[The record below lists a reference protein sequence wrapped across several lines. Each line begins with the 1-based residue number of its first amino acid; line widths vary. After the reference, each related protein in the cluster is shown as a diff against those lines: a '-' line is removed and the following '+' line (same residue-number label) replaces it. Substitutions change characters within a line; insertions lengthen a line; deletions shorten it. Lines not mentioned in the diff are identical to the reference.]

1 VFRNIRR
8 ITVPKKVLIIDDDA
22 DYRALI
28 GEVLQMEGWQVLQAP
43 DGEAGLEAVSRER
56 PDVVLCD
63 LLMPRSNGFLVC
75 RKIRGDF
82 TLRHT
87 KIIVTS
93 GRDYD
98 SDRLAA
104 REAGA
109 DEYLTKPIKPYD
121 LLALIA
127 RLTDETTI
135 ITQHSVARPLSPP
148 KPAWLK
154 FWGVRGSIPS
164 PGPATVRY
172 GGNTTCVEVRANNE
186 IIILDGGTGLRPLG
200 RELLAEFKDQPL
212 NVTLLLTHTHWD
224 HIQGLPFFTPIY
236 QPRCRLRILGFEGAR
251 RGLVNVLT
259 GQMESPYFP
268 VPFGELP
275 GNIEVDELKDLDFP
289 VGNVR
294 VQAWFANHPGICVGY
309 RIQTDQG
316 TIVFFPDNEPHCRYD
331 EAGQPQP
338 TRNDASLEY
347 ARSQEAKL
355 IEFIRDAAVVI
366 LDAQYDRAEYER
378 HVGWGHGCV
387 DDVVML
393 AIKAQVKQLFLFH
406 HDPDHDDAKLD
417 AMLARAR
424 QIVAQHK
431 SPLLVD
437 HAVEGRVVE
446 LAPQGK

>member
-1 VFRNIRR
+1 MSA
-8 ITVPKKVLIIDDDA
+8 PKKVLIIDDDA
-22 DYRALI
+22 EYRQLI
-28 GEVLQMEGWQVLQAP
+28 GEVLQMEGWQVLQAG
-43 DGEAGLEAVSRER
+43 DGEAGLELVSKER

-109 DEYLTKPIKPYD
+109 DDYLTKPIKPYD

-127 RLTDETTI
+127 RLTDDTTI
-135 ITQHSVARPLSPP
+135 ITKPSVAQVPRPPQ
-148 KPAWLK
+148 PARLI

-164 PGPATVRY
+164 PGPATVRH
-172 GGNTTCVEVRANNE
+172 GGNTTSVEVRAGNE

-200 RELLAEFKDQPL
+200 RELLAEFKNQPL
-212 NVTLLLTHTHWD
+212 DLTLLLTHTHWD

-275 GNIEVDELKDLDFP
+275 GNIEVDELKDLEFF
-289 VGNVR
+289 VGKVR
-294 VQAWFANHPGICVGY
+294 VEAWFANHPGICVGY
-309 RIQTDQG
+309 RIHTDDG
-316 TIVFFPDNEPHCRYD
+316 VIVFFPDNEPHCRYD
-331 EAGQPQP
+331 ENGTMQP
-338 TRNDASLEY
+338 TRKDASLEY
-347 ARSQEAKL
+347 ARSQEAKM
-355 IEFIRDAAVVI
+355 IEFIQGADVVI
-366 LDAQYDRAEYER
+366 LDAQYDRAEYEQ

-387 DDVVML
+387 DDVVVL
-393 AIKAQVKQLFLFH
+393 AIKARVKQLFLFH

-417 AMLARAR
+417 EMLAHAR
-424 QIVAQHK
+424 EIVARAK
-431 SPLLVD
+431 SPLQVEN
-437 HAVEGRVVE
+437 ATEGRVVE
-446 LAPQGK
+446 LAEKGGGR

>member
-1 VFRNIRR
+1 MFG
-8 ITVPKKVLIIDDDA
+8 PKKVLIIDDDA
-22 DYRALI
+22 DYRKII
-28 GEVLQMEGWQVLQAP
+28 GEVLHLEGWSVLEAG
-43 DGEAGLEAVSRER
+43 DGEAGLEVVSRER

-75 RKIRGDF
+75 RRIRNDF

-87 KIIVTS
+87 KIVVTS
-93 GRDYD
+93 GRDYE

-109 DEYLTKPIKPYD
+109 DDYLTKPIKPYD

-135 ITQHSVARPLSPP
+135 ITQQRVAKAATGPQQTRV
-148 KPAWLK
+148 K

-172 GGNTTCVEVRANNE
+172 GGNTTCVELRTQGE

-200 RELLAEFKDQPL
+200 RALIAEFHDQPL
-212 NVTLLLTHTHWD
+212 QLTLLLSHTHWD

-236 QPRCRLRILGFEGAR
+236 EPHCRLRILGFEGAR

-275 GNIEVDELKDLDFP
+275 GNIEVDEIKDLDFP

-309 RIQTDQG
+309 RIQTPDG
-316 TIVFFPDNEPHCRYD
+316 TVVFFPDNEPHCRYAAD
-331 EAGQPQP
+331 GSVHS
-338 TRNDASLEY
+338 TRADASLEY
-347 ARSQEAKL
+347 AQSQEAKM
-355 IEFIRDAAVVI
+355 IEFIRGADVVM

-378 HVGWGHGCV
+378 HIGWGHGCV

-393 AIKAQVKQLFLFH
+393 AIKAEVKQLFLFH
-406 HDPDHDDAKLD
+406 HDPDHDDAKID
-417 AMLARAR
+417 EMLARAR
-424 QIVAQHK
+424 EIVVQQK
-431 SPLLVD
+431 STLIVE
-437 HAVEGRVVE
+437 AATEGRVVD
-446 LAPQGK
+446 LVAAVK

>member
-1 VFRNIRR
+1 MS
-8 ITVPKKVLIIDDDA
+8 VPKKVLIIDDDA
-22 DYRALI
+22 DYRQLI
-28 GEVLQMEGWQVLQAP
+28 GEVLQMEGWRVLEAG
-43 DGEAGLEAVSRER
+43 DGEAGLELVSKER

-109 DEYLTKPIKPYD
+109 DDYLTKPIKPYD

-127 RLTDETTI
+127 RLTDETSI
-135 ITQHSVARPLSPP
+135 ITQQSVAHPP
-148 KPAWLK
+148 RLPQLARLK

-172 GGNTTCVEVRANNE
+172 GGNTTCVEVRAGNE

-200 RELLAEFKDQPL
+200 RELQAEFKNQPL
-212 NVTLLLTHTHWD
+212 ELTLLLSHTHWD

-236 QPRCRLRILGFEGAR
+236 HPRCRLRILGFEGAR

-289 VGNVR
+289 VGNLR

-309 RIQTDQG
+309 RIQTNDG
-316 TIVFFPDNEPHCRYD
+316 VIVFFPDNEPHCRYD
-331 EAGQPQP
+331 EKGVMHP
-338 TRNDASLEY
+338 TRKDASLEY
-347 ARSQEAKL
+347 ARSQEAKM
-355 IEFIRDAAVVI
+355 IEFIRGADVVI
-366 LDAQYDRAEYER
+366 LDAQYDRTEYEQ

-387 DDVVML
+387 DDVVVL
-393 AIKAQVKQLFLFH
+393 AIKAEVKQLFLFH

-417 AMLARAR
+417 QMLAHAREIVTRAN
-424 QIVAQHK
+424 
-431 SPLLVD
+431 SPLRVES
-437 HAVEGRVVE
+437 ATEGRVVE
-446 LAPQGK
+446 LATG

>member
-1 VFRNIRR
+1 
-8 ITVPKKVLIIDDDA
+8 VPKKVLIIDDDA
-22 DYRALI
+22 EYRQLM
-28 GEVLQMEGWQVLQAP
+28 GEVLQMEGWRVLEAG
-43 DGEAGLEAVSRER
+43 DGEEGLDLVGKER
-56 PDVVLCD
+56 PDVILCD

-75 RKIRGDF
+75 RRIRGDF
-82 TLRHT
+82 TLRNT

-127 RLTDETTI
+127 RLTDETSI
-135 ITQHSVARPLSPP
+135 ITKHPAAPSP
-148 KPAWLK
+148 KPPGPARLK
-154 FWGVRGSIPS
+154 FWGVRGSIAS

-172 GGNTTCVEVRANNE
+172 GGNTACIEVRANNQ

-200 RELLAEFKDQPL
+200 RELLAEFPDQPL
-212 NVTLLLTHTHWD
+212 DLTLLLSHTHWD

-236 QPRCRLRILGFEGAR
+236 KPHCRLHILGFEGAR

-275 GNIEVDELKDLDFP
+275 GNIEVDELKDLDFS
-289 VGNVR
+289 VGALR

-309 RIQTDQG
+309 RINTADG
-316 TIVFFPDNEPHCRYD
+316 VMVFFPDNEPHCWYD
-331 EAGQPQP
+331 ESGAAHP
-338 TRNDASLEY
+338 TRKEASLDY
-347 ARSQEAKL
+347 ARGQESKM
-355 IEFIRDAAVVI
+355 IEFIRGADVVV
-366 LDAQYDRAEYER
+366 LDAQYDRAEYTR
-378 HVGWGHGCV
+378 HIGWGHGCV
-387 DDVVML
+387 DDVVVL

-417 AMLARAR
+417 EMLARAR
-424 QIVAQHK
+424 A
-431 SPLLVD
+431 LVTR
-437 HAVEGRVVE
+437 HNASLSVEIATEGRVVE
-446 LAPQGK
+446 LAPRSA

>member
-1 VFRNIRR
+1 MAL
-8 ITVPKKVLIIDDDA
+8 PKKVLIIDDDA
-22 DYRALI
+22 DYRALM
-28 GEVLQMEGWQVLQAP
+28 GEVLSMEGWRVLEAG
-43 DGEAGLEAVSRER
+43 DGEAGLEMVNKEH

-104 REAGA
+104 KEAGA

-121 LLALIA
+121 LMALIA
-127 RLTDETTI
+127 RLTDDTTI
-135 ITQHSVARPLSPP
+135 MTREADVTPTGPS
-148 KPAWLK
+148 KPARMK
-154 FWGVRGSIPS
+154 FWGVRGSIPT
-164 PGPATVRY
+164 PGPGTVRY
-172 GGNTTCVEVRANNE
+172 GGNTTCVELRAGGE

-212 NVTLLLTHTHWD
+212 NVTLLLSHTHWD

-289 VGNVR
+289 VGNLKVR
-294 VQAWFANHPGICVGY
+294 AWFANHPGICVGY
-309 RIQTDQG
+309 RIETQEG
-316 TIVFFPDNEPHCRYD
+316 SIVFFPDNEPHCRYD
-331 EAGQPQP
+331 EKGDAHP
-338 TRNDASLEY
+338 TRKDASLEY
-347 ARSQEAKL
+347 ARSQEAKMT
-355 IEFIRDAAVVI
+355 EFIRGADVLI
-366 LDAQYDRAEYER
+366 LDAQYDRTEYEK

-387 DDVVML
+387 DDVVTL
-393 AIKAQVKQLFLFH
+393 ALRADVKQLFLFH
-406 HDPDHDDAKLD
+406 HDPDHDDAKID
-417 AMLARAR
+417 HMLAHAR
-424 QIVAQHK
+424 QIVAKAK
-431 SPLLVD
+431 SPMLVEA
-437 HAVEGRVVE
+437 AVEGRVVE
-446 LAPQGK
+446 LAKNKA

>member
-1 VFRNIRR
+1 MS
-8 ITVPKKVLIIDDDA
+8 VPKKVLIIDDDA
-22 DYRALI
+22 EYRQLI
-28 GEVLQMEGWQVLQAP
+28 GEVLQMEGWRVLEAG
-43 DGEAGLEAVSRER
+43 DGEAGLELVSKER

-109 DEYLTKPIKPYD
+109 DDYLTKPIKPYD

-127 RLTDETTI
+127 RLTDETSI
-135 ITQHSVARPLSPP
+135 ITQQSVAHPP
-148 KPAWLK
+148 RLPQRARLK

-172 GGNTTCVEVRANNE
+172 GGNTTCVEVRAGNE

-200 RELLAEFKDQPL
+200 RALQAEFKNQPL
-212 NVTLLLTHTHWD
+212 ELTLLLSHTHWD

-236 QPRCRLRILGFEGAR
+236 HPRCRLRILGFEGAR

-289 VGNVR
+289 VGNLR

-309 RIQTDQG
+309 RIQTDDG
-316 TIVFFPDNEPHCRYD
+316 VIVFFPDNEPHCRYD
-331 EAGQPQP
+331 ENGAMHP
-338 TRNDASLEY
+338 TRKDASLDY
-347 ARSQEAKL
+347 ARSQEAKM
-355 IEFIRDAAVVI
+355 IEFIRGADVVI
-366 LDAQYDRAEYER
+366 LDAQYDRTEYEQ

-387 DDVVML
+387 DDVVVL
-393 AIKAQVKQLFLFH
+393 AIKAEVKQLFLFH
-406 HDPDHDDAKLD
+406 HDPDHDDTKLD
-417 AMLARAR
+417 QMLAHAREIVTRA
-424 QIVAQHK
+424 K
-431 SPLLVD
+431 SPLR
-437 HAVEGRVVE
+437 VESATEGCVVE
-446 LAPQGK
+446 LAAG

>member
-1 VFRNIRR
+1 MAA
-8 ITVPKKVLIIDDDA
+8 PKKVLIIDDDA
-22 DYRALI
+22 DYRQLM
-28 GEVLQMEGWQVLQAP
+28 GEVLQMEGWRVLEAG
-43 DGEAGLEAVSRER
+43 DGEAGLELVSKER

-87 KIIVTS
+87 KIVVTS

-135 ITQHSVARPLSPP
+135 FTQQNVARPATPP
-148 KPAWLK
+148 RPARLK

-164 PGPATVRY
+164 PGPSTVRY
-172 GGNTTCVEVRANNE
+172 GGNTTCVEVRANDQ

-200 RELLAEFKDQPL
+200 RELLAEFKDQAL
-212 NVTLLLTHTHWD
+212 EITLLLSHTHWD

-275 GNIEVDELKDLDFP
+275 GNIEVDELKDLEFP
-289 VGNVR
+289 VGPLR

-309 RIQTDQG
+309 RINTDDG
-316 TIVFFPDNEPHCRYD
+316 VIVFFPDNEPHCRYD
-331 EAGQPQP
+331 ENGTAQP

-347 ARSQEAKL
+347 ARSQEDKMV
-355 IEFIRDAAVVI
+355 EFIRGADVVI
-366 LDAQYDRAEYER
+366 IDAQYDRSEYER
-378 HVGWGHGCV
+378 RVGWGHGCV
-387 DDVVML
+387 DDVVIL
-393 AIKAQVKQLFLFH
+393 AIKAEVKQLFLFH

-417 AMLARAR
+417 QMVAHARA
-424 QIVAQHK
+424 IVAREK
-431 SPLLVD
+431 SPLQVEA
-437 HAVEGRVVE
+437 AVEGRVVE
-446 LAPQGK
+446 LAGCRK

>member
-1 VFRNIRR
+1 MFG
-8 ITVPKKVLIIDDDA
+8 PKKVLIIDDDA
-22 DYRALI
+22 DYRKII
-28 GEVLQMEGWQVLQAP
+28 GEVLHLEGWSVLEAG
-43 DGEAGLEAVSRER
+43 DGEEGLEVVSRER

-75 RKIRGDF
+75 RRIRNDF

-87 KIIVTS
+87 KIVVTS
-93 GRDYD
+93 GRDYE

-109 DEYLTKPIKPYD
+109 DDYLTKPIKPYD

-135 ITQHSVARPLSPP
+135 ITQQRVAKATTGPHLTR
-148 KPAWLK
+148 LK

-172 GGNTTCVEVRANNE
+172 GGNTTCVELRTQGE

-200 RELLAEFKDQPL
+200 RALIAEFHDQPL
-212 NVTLLLTHTHWD
+212 QLNLLLSHTHWD

-236 QPRCRLRILGFEGAR
+236 EPHCRLRILGFEGAR

-275 GNIEVDELKDLDFP
+275 GNIEVDEIKDLDFP

-309 RIQTDQG
+309 RIQTPDG
-316 TIVFFPDNEPHCRYD
+316 TVVFFPDNEPHCRYAAD
-331 EAGQPQP
+331 GTVHS
-338 TRNDASLEY
+338 TRADASLEY
-347 ARSQEAKL
+347 ARSQEAKM
-355 IEFIRDAAVVI
+355 IEFIHGADVVM

-378 HVGWGHGCV
+378 HIGWGHGCV

-393 AIKAQVKQLFLFH
+393 AIKAEVKQLFLFH
-406 HDPDHDDAKLD
+406 HDPDHDDAKID
-417 AMLARAR
+417 EMLARAR
-424 QIVAQHK
+424 EIVIQQK
-431 SPLLVD
+431 SPLLVE
-437 HAVEGRVVE
+437 AATEGRVVE
-446 LAPQGK
+446 LAAASA

>member
-1 VFRNIRR
+1 MS
-8 ITVPKKVLIIDDDA
+8 VPKKVLIIDDDA
-22 DYRALI
+22 DYRRLI
-28 GEVLQMEGWQVLQAP
+28 GEVLQMEGWLALEAA
-43 DGEAGLEAVSRER
+43 DGEAGLEMVSKER

-109 DEYLTKPIKPYD
+109 DDYLTKPIKPYD

-135 ITQHSVARPLSPP
+135 FTQQSVARPIEPP
-148 KPAWLK
+148 QPARLT

-164 PGPATVRY
+164 PGPSTVRY
-172 GGNTTCVEVRANNE
+172 GGNTTCVEVRAHNE

-212 NVTLLLTHTHWD
+212 DLTLLLSHTHWD

-236 QPRCRLRILGFEGAR
+236 QPRCQLRILGFEGAR

-275 GNIEVDELKDLDFP
+275 GNIEVDELKDLEFP
-289 VGNVR
+289 VGNLR

-309 RIQTDQG
+309 RINTSDG
-316 TIVFFPDNEPHCRYD
+316 AIVFFPDNEPHCRYD
-331 EAGQPQP
+331 ADGAAHP
-338 TRNDASLEY
+338 TRKDASLEY
-347 ARSQEAKL
+347 ARSQEAKM
-355 IEFIRDAAVVI
+355 IEFIRGADVVI
-366 LDAQYDRAEYER
+366 LDAQYDRTEYER

-387 DDVVML
+387 DDVVTL
-393 AIKAQVKQLFLFH
+393 AIKAEVKQLFLFH

-417 AMLARAR
+417 QMLAQAR
-424 QIVAQHK
+424 QIVARQQ
-431 SPLLVD
+431 SPLRVES
-437 HAVEGRVVE
+437 ATEGRVVE
-446 LAPQGK
+446 LAAKLQPVE

>member
-1 VFRNIRR
+1 
-8 ITVPKKVLIIDDDA
+8 VPKKVLIIDDDA
-22 DYRALI
+22 EFRALI
-28 GEVLQMEGWQVLQAP
+28 SEVLQMEGWRVLQAA
-43 DGEAGLEAVSRER
+43 DGEEGLAVVNKER

-75 RKIRGDF
+75 RTIRSDF
-82 TLRHT
+82 TLRNT
-87 KIIVTS
+87 RIIITS

-109 DEYLTKPIKPYD
+109 DDYLTKPIKPYD

-127 RLTDETTI
+127 RLTDDTI
-135 ITQHSVARPLSPP
+135 IFAKQNAVARLSPP
-148 KPAWLK
+148 PPARLK
-154 FWGVRGSIPS
+154 FWGVRGSIPT

-172 GGNTTCVEVRANNE
+172 GGNTTCVEVRAHNE

-212 NVTLLLTHTHWD
+212 NVTLLLSHTHWD

-275 GNIEVDELKDLDFP
+275 GNIEVDELKDLEFP
-289 VGNVR
+289 VGDLR

-309 RIQTDQG
+309 RINTADG
-316 TIVFFPDNEPHCRYD
+316 AIVFFPDNEPHCRYD
-331 EAGQPQP
+331 ADGTAHP
-338 TRNDASLEY
+338 TRKEASLEY
-347 ARSQEAKL
+347 ARSQEAKM
-355 IEFIRDAAVVI
+355 IDFIRDAEVVV
-366 LDAQYDRAEYER
+366 LDAQYDREEYER

-387 DDVVML
+387 DDVVTL
-393 AIKAQVKQLFLFH
+393 AIKANVKQLFLFH
-406 HDPDHDDAKLD
+406 HDPDHDDAKID
-417 AMLARAR
+417 QMLAHARAL
-424 QIVAQHK
+424 VAQQN
-431 SPLLVD
+431 SLLQVES
-437 HAVEGRVVE
+437 AAEGRVVH
-446 LAPQGK
+446 LATSPA

>member
-1 VFRNIRR
+1 MSLS
-8 ITVPKKVLIIDDDA
+8 KKVLIIDDDA
-22 DYRALI
+22 EYRALM
-28 GEVLQMEGWQVLQAP
+28 GEVLSMEGWRVMEAG
-43 DGEAGLEAVSRER
+43 DGETGLEVVNRER

-87 KIIVTS
+87 KIVVTS

-104 REAGA
+104 KEAGA

-127 RLTDETTI
+127 RLTDDTTI
-135 ITQHSVARPLSPP
+135 MTRENEASPVGAD
-148 KPAWLK
+148 KPARMK

-172 GGNTTCVEVRANNE
+172 GGNTTCVEVRAGGE

-200 RELLAEFKDQPL
+200 RELLAEFGDKAL
-212 NVTLLLTHTHWD
+212 NLTLLLSHTHWD

-294 VQAWFANHPGICVGY
+294 VKAWFANHPGICVGY
-309 RIQTDQG
+309 RIETREG
-316 TIVFFPDNEPHCRYD
+316 AIVFFPDNEPHCRYD
-331 EAGQPQP
+331 EKGESHA
-338 TRNDASLEY
+338 TRKDSSLEY
-347 ARSQEAKL
+347 ARSQESKMV
-355 IEFIRDAAVVI
+355 EFFKGADVLI
-366 LDAQYDRAEYER
+366 LDAQYDRTEYER
-378 HVGWGHGCV
+378 HIGWGHGCV
-387 DDVVML
+387 DDVVRL
-393 AIKAQVKQLFLFH
+393 AMKAEVKQLFLFH
-406 HDPDHDDAKLD
+406 HDPDHDDNKLD
-417 AMLARAR
+417 QMLAHAR
-424 QIVAQHK
+424 DIVAK
-431 SPLLVD
+431 ANSKMKVEA
-437 HAVEGRVVE
+437 AVEGRVVE
-446 LAPQGK
+446 LVKAKS